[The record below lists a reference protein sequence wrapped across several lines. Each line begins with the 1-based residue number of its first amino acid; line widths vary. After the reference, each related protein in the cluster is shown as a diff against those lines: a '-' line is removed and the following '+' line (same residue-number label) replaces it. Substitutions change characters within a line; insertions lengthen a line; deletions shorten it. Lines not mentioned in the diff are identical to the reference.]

1 MKRKSECKIKE
12 TMKLIRTKNKQEKM
26 AAGRIRDIFCMGER
40 IWVFLYLFC
49 MFGIFPL
56 YYKEQYYKIGDVKF
70 NFFWK
75 TTLGFLILQLLFLL
89 IKGHYKRAERIKICL
104 SQKKSRPEERKNL
117 SGRAFYDF
125 IEGLSGMDYAV
136 LIYGICVGIS
146 YLFSEHKE
154 YALKG
159 AAGWEMGLISQ
170 VLFLAIYVVLSRQK
184 EILRPILMV
193 HLMASFLVY
202 GLGILH
208 RFEIDPLGMYQGLNM
223 NQKIEFLSTIGQATW
238 FSSYICTTFTIGVVL
253 FYTGKK
259 TWVRIV
265 SGIYSVVSFGIL
277 ATQNSDSAFAA
288 IAGVLLVLGYYSLKD
303 IESFCRFL
311 QIFYLMWQSF
321 TGMGIL
327 QRIFA
332 DRAVKLDPLSIF
344 LTQSRFSWGM
354 LFVSLAMLAAFTG
367 YARRKPEQTEKLM
380 RSVKKLYQ
388 VLLCLL
394 GAAMIA
400 GILFIYLNTKGYLLR
415 WFGYQSQSGYLFFD
429 MQWGNNRGSIWMLV
443 WQAFWKMPFYQKL
456 FGVGPDSLSAY
467 LYSIPEYEETL
478 HLLFG
483 TTRLTNAHNEYL
495 NSLMCYGIVGVSAW
509 IGVLAGGIVYF
520 YRQAEK
526 KPYMI
531 AFALCIT
538 GYACHNVFCYQQV
551 CCTPF
556 LFLLLGIGE
565 SLTKSQN
572 FNTIK

>member
-1 MKRKSECKIKE
+1 MKVIG
-12 TMKLIRTKNKQEKM
+12 TKNQQGTK
-26 AAGRIRDIFCMGER
+26 AAEWIRDIFCMAEK

-56 YYKEQYYKIGDVKF
+56 YYKEQYYKIGDVKY

-89 IKGHYKRAERIKICL
+89 IKGIYKKAEGMQKCL
-104 SQKKSRPEERKNL
+104 SQKRSRPEKGKN
-117 SGRAFYDF
+117 SGGRVFYDF
-125 IEGLSGMDYAV
+125 IDGLSGLDYTV

-170 VLFLAIYVVLSRQK
+170 ILFLVLYVVLSRQK
-184 EILRPILMV
+184 EILRPILGV
-193 HLMASFLVY
+193 HLAASFLVY

-208 RFEIDPLGMYQGLNM
+208 RFEIDPLGMYQGLSM
-223 NQKIEFLSTIGQATW
+223 NQELEFLSTMGQATW
-238 FSSYICTTFTIGVVL
+238 FSSYVCTTFAIGLVL

-265 SGIYSVVSFGIL
+265 TGIYSVVSFGIL
-277 ATQNSDSAFAA
+277 VTQNSDSAFAA
-288 IAGVLLVLGYYSLKD
+288 IAGVLLVLGYFSLKD
-303 IESFCRFL
+303 IKSWCRFL
-311 QIFYLMWQSF
+311 QVFYLMWQSF
-321 TGMGIL
+321 TGVGIL
-327 QRIFA
+327 QRVFA
-332 DRAVKLDPLSIF
+332 DRAVKLDPLSFF
-344 LTQSRFSWGM
+344 LSQSSFSWGM
-354 LFVSLAMLAAFTG
+354 LFVSLVLLAVFTC
-367 YARRKPEQTEKLM
+367 YAHRKPEQTLKLM
-380 RSVKKLYQ
+380 KSVKKVYQ

-415 WFGYQSQSGYLFFD
+415 WFGFQSQSEYLLFD

-443 WQAFWKMPFYQKL
+443 WQAFREMPFYQKL

-467 LYSIPEYEETL
+467 LYSVSEYEETL

-495 NSLMCYGIVGVSAW
+495 NSLMCYGMVGVSAW

-520 YRQAEK
+520 YRQAKK

-551 CCTPF
+551 CCTSF